1 MQRKI
6 LLTLTAASTLALA
19 ALLGGALWSTAS
31 FVKSNATAQVQ
42 TTEAPTPVAPHEMLP
57 PGDEG
62 DCGRRE
68 PADRGGLGMN
78 RGVCFGFV
86 ALLAAAPAAPPSP

>member
-42 TTEAPTPVAPHEMLP
+42 TTEAPTPVVPHEIMRKQGNDIRVEYFAHP
-57 PGDEG
+57 
-62 DCGRRE
+62 
-68 PADRGGLGMN
+68 
-78 RGVCFGFV
+78 F
-86 ALLAAAPAAPPSP
+86 

>member
-31 FVKSNATAQVQ
+31 FVKSNATAQVHHRGAD
-42 TTEAPTPVAPHEMLP
+42 TGRAP
-57 PGDEG
+57 
-62 DCGRRE
+62 
-68 PADRGGLGMN
+68 
-78 RGVCFGFV
+78 
-86 ALLAAAPAAPPSP
+86 

>member
-31 FVKSNATAQVQ
+31 FVKSNATANATAQVR
-42 TTEAPTPVAPHEMLP
+42 TTEAPVPVVPHEIMRKQGKDIRVEYFAHP
-57 PGDEG
+57 
-62 DCGRRE
+62 
-68 PADRGGLGMN
+68 
-78 RGVCFGFV
+78 F
-86 ALLAAAPAAPPSP
+86 